1 MPRTPTHASRLSLVL
16 LLAALAACAGPPR
29 PEQPAPAPEPPPLP
43 ELPAPEPDGLGEG
56 FAIDGDTRPAR
67 TAAAALLGGASYD
80 LPVEANR
87 WVEME
92 LDFLVN
98 QRHAVIGRWLERAD
112 RYDEWVRDVF
122 AGYGLPRDLH
132 HLAMV
137 ESGYQATVRSHAG
150 AVGMWQFMPATGRGM
165 GLRIDDTVDERMDP
179 VRSTHAAARHLAQL
193 HRAFRGDWPLAVAA
207 YNAGAGRISRGLG
220 RYGVTN
226 FWDLSERGDL
236 AQETRH
242 YVPRLYAVAI
252 IAKDPQR
259 FGYPAPSG
267 VVRRFQYDSVRVDV
281 PTPLTELAKLGNY
294 PVGELVSLNPHL
306 YRGVAP
312 ANYWVWA
319 PHGSGAALQTA
330 YDGSD
335 FRRRGGLAFYT
346 LRRGESLASIVEASG
361 LTPDQVRS
369 YNLSTNVDRL
379 GRGER
384 VRLPADAVR
393 LLSARPAERLASR
406 DESGER
412 DEARRASSSRATG
425 TRASRRSSSSSSSSS
440 SSESSSDDSSERRG
454 TRAAARDASDDS
466 SRRPGEGEARR
477 RSSSEEGESSTR
489 RSSSSSSS
497 SSSSRSTRAAEGR
510 KHTVEGGETLWGL
523 ARRYD
528 VTVAQVREA
537 NGLDEDDAI
546 QPGQELRIPRAPASS
561 ASSRTASAARERE
574 GGEGRRPSS
583 SSSSST
589 ASSSTT
595 RRASRT
601 AEHVVKSGDTLWSL
615 ARTYD
620 SSVEAIR
627 DANGMDEGDAIQPGQ
642 KLRIPRNTSSGGQ
655 R

>member
-1 MPRTPTHASRLSLVL
+1 MPRTPTHASRFSLVL
-16 LLAALAACAGPPR
+16 LFSVLAACAGPPR
-29 PEQPAPAPEPPPLP
+29 PAQPAPAPAPAPLP

-56 FAIDGDTRPAR
+56 FEIEGDTRPAR

-112 RYDEWVRDVF
+112 RYDEWVREVF

-137 ESGYQATVRSHAG
+137 ESGYQATVKSHAG

-165 GLRIDDTVDERMDP
+165 GLRIDDLVDERMDP

-207 YNAGAGRISRGLG
+207 YNAGAGRINRGLG
-220 RYGVTN
+220 RFGASS

-242 YVPRLYAVAI
+242 YVPRLYAVTI

-267 VVRRFQYDSVRVDV
+267 LVRRFQYDSVRVDV
-281 PTPLTELAKLGNY
+281 PTPLVELAKLGSH
-294 PVGELVSLNPHL
+294 PVGELVTLNPHL
-306 YRGVAP
+306 YRGIAP

-346 LRRGESLASIVEASG
+346 LRRGESLAAVAEASG
-361 LTPDQVRS
+361 LTPDQIRA

-379 GRGER
+379 GRGDR

-393 LLSARPAERLASR
+393 LLEARPVARVASR
-406 DESGER
+406 DEPAEDRSE
-412 DEARRASSSRATG
+412 T
-425 TRASRRSSSSSSSSS
+425 RRSSSSR
-440 SSESSSDDSSERRG
+440 SSEGRRAARRSSDAESDAEKESSERRS
-454 TRAAARDASDDS
+454 TRTARRDTEEAS
-466 SRRPGEGEARR
+466 SRRTRSGEGESRR
-477 RSSSEEGESSTR
+477 ASSEEGESSTR

-497 SSSSRSTRAAEGR
+497 RSTR

-528 VTVAQVREA
+528 VTVAQIRQA
-537 NGLDEDDAI
+537 NDLGEDEAI
-546 QPGQELRIPRAPASS
+546 QPGQELRIPRPAS
-561 ASSRTASAARERE
+561 ASS
-574 GGEGRRPSS
+574 SS

-589 ASSSTT
+589 RSASADREREGGESRRASASSSSSSS

-627 DANGMDEGDAIQPGQ
+627 DANGMDADDAIQPGQ
-642 KLRIPRNTSSGGQ
+642 KLRIPRNVSSGGQ